1 MNIIGT
7 MSMVMM
13 IMPVGLNS
21 AAVFAMPGEA
31 VKVENRITKNAGCAW
46 KKKCRVACPGPGA
59 CKTNLS
65 FSSGAPMAKLT
76 RRAAENLML
85 VLIAKSKN
93 VHPVAFVTGV
103 FDGEN
108 ACGNHYLPTSLDNP
122 EAV

>member
-1 MNIIGT
+1 
-7 MSMVMM
+7 MM
-13 IMPVGLNS
+13 MMPVGLNS
-21 AAVFAMPGEA
+21 VAVFAMPGEA
-31 VKVENRITKNAGCAW
+31 VKVENRISKNAGGAD
-46 KKKCRVACPGPGA
+46 KKYGAKCRIACPGPGA
-59 CKTNLS
+59 NREALI